1 MHNPHIDIIHHLS
14 LFHNPPTIARKPVT
28 INNGKSP
35 ATTKVIGAK
44 HRQLHRTENGSG
56 SGKAPQV
63 VSVGLNAGVAI
74 RGDPLIGRSMQGYLG
89 PGQIREFSAPD
100 LFPLYCDVVPMMR
113 TFHQLHWM
121 TSIAFPLPHTAR
133 R

>member
-14 LFHNPPTIARKPVT
+14 LFHNPPTNARKPPPA
-28 INNGKSP
+28 NNTKSP
-35 ATTKVIGAK
+35 ATSKVIGAK
-44 HRQLHRTENGSG
+44 HRQLHRIDNGSG

-89 PGQIREFSAPD
+89 PGQIRKSGSHD
-100 LFPLYCDVVPMMR
+100 SYTSCLR
-113 TFHQLHWM
+113 T
-121 TSIAFPLPHTAR
+121 
-133 R
+133 